1 MGEQVGA
8 RIHCKK
14 QLRLLSIY
22 KAKLWI
28 LELPVIRNIKRL
40 MFLMAD
46 KNQSTKHLTTK
57 FEHRLTTRSH

>member
-28 LELPVIRNIKRL
+28 LELPVIRNIKGL

-46 KNQSTKHLTTK
+46 KNQSKVSHVSFLK
-57 FEHRLTTRSH
+57 NRSECE

>member
-28 LELPVIRNIKRL
+28 LELPVIRNIKGL

-46 KNQSTKHLTTK
+46 KNQSKASHVSFLK
-57 FEHRLTTRSH
+57 NRSECE

>member
-22 KAKLWI
+22 KVKALDPGI
-28 LELPVIRNIKRL
+28 TSDQEYQGIDVS
-40 MFLMAD
+40 D
-46 KNQSTKHLTTK
+46 G
-57 FEHRLTTRSH
+57 

>member
-8 RIHCKK
+8 RIYCKK

-28 LELPVIRNIKRL
+28 LELPVIRNIKEL

-46 KNQSTKHLTTK
+46 KNQSKASHVSFLK
-57 FEHRLTTRSH
+57 NRS

>member
-28 LELPVIRNIKRL
+28 LELPVIRNNKRL

-46 KNQSTKHLTTK
+46 KNQSKV
-57 FEHRLTTRSH
+57 SHVSFKRTEAKCS

>member
-28 LELPVIRNIKRL
+28 LELPVIRNIKEL

-46 KNQSTKHLTTK
+46 KNQSKASHASFLK
-57 FEHRLTTRSH
+57 NRSECE